1 MQELREWL
9 PWAEATY
16 YEFECFET
24 IEAWLKKNGAQLIYV
39 QLEATPH
46 SASHAIAYNESKK
59 QFLILVR
66 GTMEAGDAITNMVG
80 ALSRD
85 FACCKHTIHIIAAPH
100 AQELCH
106 RLCHR
111 LLAESSA
118 AS

>member
-16 YEFECFET
+16 YEFECFEA
-24 IEAWLKKNGAQLIYV
+24 IEAWLKKHGAQLIYV

-46 SASHAIAYNESKK
+46 SAAHAIAYNEEKK

-80 ALSRD
+80 AL
-85 FACCKHTIHIIAAPH
+85 AA
-100 AQELCH
+100 
-106 RLCHR
+106 
-111 LLAESSA
+111 LLADCLFLMRACSTMAIVSPCA
-118 AS
+118 L